1 MSFITS
7 EEVVNSSSPYQKFE
21 FQELGDSVTIYM
33 VGTGTRTSEQYGEFQ
48 VIEGIAWNKD
58 AKTLDELRD
67 SLKPISFVCNKVLSG
82 HITNNTLR
90 AGGVYS
96 ISLVLKK
103 DMKYTA
109 KNGSQAR
116 AKANHFEIKTLG
128 LSKEALDVIKEAVP
142 NQLNVSEET
151 TVDTP
156 SVARPRL

>member
-1 MSFITS
+1 MSFVTS

-21 FQELGDSVTIYM
+21 FQEVGDSVTIYM
-33 VGTGTRTSEQYGEFQ
+33 VGTGTRASEQYGEFQ
-48 VIEGIAWNKD
+48 VVEGIAWNRS
-58 AKTLDELRD
+58 ATTLEELRE

-96 ISLVLKK
+96 IELVLKK

-109 KNGSQAR
+109 KNGSQQK

-128 LSKEALDVIKEAVP
+128 LSKDALDVIKEAVP
-142 NQLNVSEET
+142 NQLNVSEEP
-151 TVDTP
+151 TVEAP
-156 SVARPRL
+156 NVARPRL